1 MTDQPIAEPKHR
13 PSIDKII
20 PNHERLCKI
29 VHGERAAGKSVV
41 MCNGCFDLLHV
52 GHVRYLEAA
61 KLEGD
66 VLVVAVNS
74 DESFETYKKKRPI
87 NHLDERME
95 LLAALGAVD
104 YVTFFDEPKVDGLLL
119 MIRPDVHAKGTD
131 YTPDTVPER
140 EIVKSYGGRVA
151 ICGDPKDHS
160 TTEIVNKIEQGREE

>member
-1 MTDQPIAEPKHR
+1 MTESKQVPAKHR

-20 PNHERLCKI
+20 PNHEQLCKI
-29 VHGERAAGKSVV
+29 IHDQRQKGKTIV

-66 VLVVAVNS
+66 VLVVALNS
-74 DESFETYKKKRPI
+74 DESFMTYKKKKPV

-95 LLAALGAVD
+95 LIAALQVVD

-119 MIRPDVHAKGTD
+119 MIRPDVQAKGTD
-131 YTPDTVPER
+131 YTEQNVPER
-140 EIVKSYGGRVA
+140 DIVISYGGRVA
-151 ICGDPKDHS
+151 ITGDPKDHS
-160 TTEIVNKIEQGREE
+160 TSEIIKKIEQGTH

>member
-1 MTDQPIAEPKHR
+1 MSELEKPKHR

-20 PNHERLCKI
+20 PGHERLCKI
-29 VHGERAAGKSVV
+29 IHGERAKGRSIV

-66 VLVVAVNS
+66 VLVVALNS
-74 DESFETYKKKRPI
+74 DESFETYKKKKPV
-87 NHLDERME
+87 NPLDERME
-95 LLAALGAVD
+95 LVASIGAVD
-104 YVTFFDEPKVDGLLL
+104 WVTFFDEPKVDGLLL

-131 YTPDTVPER
+131 YTPETVPER
-140 EIVKSYGGRVA
+140 DIVNGYGGRIA

-160 TTEIVNKIEQGREE
+160 SSEIIQKIAQGTD